1 MGGLGYHYGPTQGE
15 KSSTMLVAW
24 GSKVNGTLR
33 DGFLRVPDVGR
44 QFEHSIVSRGLKR
57 FFKSVD
63 LDKDGGLTFAEL
75 ANFSHEAESQQ
86 LQRKAKKL
94 SRRMDK
100 NYDRKVSVEEVCQA
114 NKVKLAV
121 NNTEENV
128 KVADVDGDGFLSKD
142 EFLSLLSPRN
152 DDAQTTLNQIVSAT
166 DENKDGNVT
175 LAEWTKAWDI
185 LDADEANERLSS
197 WKDRMSMHAELMEAN
212 AESSQQ
218 EDLRGDDRAPRGGAR
233 GSRMEDMDSPRGG
246 KGRGPRNDERVP
258 RGGRSSGRGGGQKK
272 NSA

>member
-1 MGGLGYHYGPTQGE
+1 MG
-15 KSSTMLVAW
+15 
-24 GSKVNGTLR
+24 

-44 QFEHSIVSRGLKR
+44 QFEHSIVSRGLRR

-75 ANFSHEAESQQ
+75 TNFSNEAESQQ

-128 KVADVDGDGFLSKD
+128 KVADVDGDGFFPRMSSCLFSARATTMLKQHSTRSYQPPTRTRMTT
-142 EFLSLLSPRN
+142 SLLQSGQRPGISWMQMR
-152 DDAQTTLNQIVSAT
+152 QT
-166 DENKDGNVT
+166 NV
-175 LAEWTKAWDI
+175 
-185 LDADEANERLSS
+185 
-197 WKDRMSMHAELMEAN
+197 
-212 AESSQQ
+212 
-218 EDLRGDDRAPRGGAR
+218 
-233 GSRMEDMDSPRGG
+233 
-246 KGRGPRNDERVP
+246 
-258 RGGRSSGRGGGQKK
+258 
-272 NSA
+272 

>member
-1 MGGLGYHYGPTQGE
+1 MG
-15 KSSTMLVAW
+15 
-24 GSKVNGTLR
+24 

-44 QFEHSIVSRGLKR
+44 QFEHSIVSRGLRR

-75 ANFSHEAESQQ
+75 ANFSNEAESQQ

-142 EFLSLLSPRN
+142 
-152 DDAQTTLNQIVSAT
+152 
-166 DENKDGNVT
+166 GNIT

-218 EDLRGDDRAPRGGAR
+218 EDSRTDDRPPRGAR
-233 GSRMEDMDSPRGG
+233 GARGGRMEDMDSPRGG